1 SHPSPAIIPG
11 AQISGASPR
20 YTSARIPQ
28 WKIEQQPL
36 DTCEVRLSV
45 EVDPAEAEQA
55 KRAAARRLAQKYK
68 IPGFRLGKAPYE
80 IIARH
85 LGESAVWEEAMEP
98 LGQKVYK
105 AALTEAGL
113 HAFAPGQ
120 LVDVKLDPVTFT
132 FNVPL
137 PPEVAL
143 GDYRSA
149 RLGYDDPEITEE
161 ALDAALEHL
170 REHQAVLEPV
180 ERAAQLGDVITMDIA
195 GAAEPAA
202 DPSAEAPADSA
213 GPVEPAPAA
222 EDVATPPGDEFLLD
236 DKDIE
241 VLLDPELEWPVP
253 GFVETVAGIAVGEE
267 RHIELRFPDDYG
279 NETLRGR
286 LGKFDV
292 KCTSVKSRSVPEW
305 DDELAKSLGEYESLA
320 DMREKVRAELFASAQ
335 HEKTEEYNRSVVD
348 VVVAGAS
355 VRFPPALLQEEVDD
369 LVQDL
374 DRRLHEQKLTV
385 NDYLKIQKLTL
396 EKLRA
401 DLEAPARERLR
412 RSLVLSKVIAV
423 EGVEVTDS
431 DITERIERIV
441 SPFGDNSDR
450 FRELFQTEVARRST
464 RLDLLTEKAIARLAS
479 IARGENPPLP
489 EPAAEEAE
497 PAEGVAAPA
506 AEVIL
511 VEEVPPVEYAVEPVA
526 TEAAAEESS
535 VEPVADDKPAEAAAE
550 VDSSAAAPQAS

>member
-1 SHPSPAIIPG
+1 M
-11 AQISGASPR
+11 
-20 YTSARIPQ
+20 
-28 WKIEQQPL
+28 KIEQQPL

-68 IPGFRLGKAPYE
+68 IPGFRPGKAPYE

-180 ERAAQLGDVITMDIA
+180 ERAAQLGDVITLDIA
-195 GAAEPAA
+195 GVAEPAAPAKSEAPAADPSAEAAAADPSAEAPAA
-202 DPSAEAPADSA
+202 DPSAEAPPDSA

-222 EDVATPPGDEFLLD
+222 EDAATPPGDEFLLD
-236 DKDIE
+236 DKDVE
-241 VLLDPELEWPVP
+241 VLLDPKLEWPMP
-253 GFVETVAGIAVGEE
+253 GFVETVAGIAAGEE

-292 KCTSVKSRSVPEW
+292 KCTSVKTRSVPEW

-374 DRRLHEQKLTV
+374 DRRLREQKLTV

-511 VEEVPPVEYAVEPVA
+511 VEEVAPVEYAVEPVA

-550 VDSSAAAPQAS
+550 VDSSSAAAEAS